1 MILILHIAI
10 ALSSVGFTGY
20 VFLHP
25 SKKRLMISYLWV
37 ATTII
42 TGTYLIIMAPAHMVS
57 ACMTGLVYLGFVF
70 SGILTARH
78 KLAKAENK

>member
-1 MILILHIAI
+1 MLIFHITI
-10 ALSSVGFTGY
+10 ALSSIGFTGY
-20 VFLHP
+20 VVLHP
-25 SKKRLMISYLWV
+25 SKQKLMLSYLWV
-37 ATTII
+37 AATII

-70 SGILTARH
+70 SGLFAARH